1 MANHAKYLD
10 EAFTQAKKSFDEG
23 GLPIGAV
30 LIDSGGT
37 VLGRGHNQRVQKA
50 SPILHGEM
58 DCLQNAGRMPS
69 YRGTVLY
76 TSLSPCMMCAGT
88 IVQFGIPHVVIA
100 DIENFEGNIPF
111 LRAQGVRVDV
121 IPHAPCMDLMA
132 RFIAEKPALWHEDI
146 AED

>member
-1 MANHAKYLD
+1 MAAEQQPTAKTRHRSKGGKGRLANHAKYLD

-58 DCLQNAGRMPS
+58 GLA
-69 YRGTVLY
+69 
-76 TSLSPCMMCAGT
+76 
-88 IVQFGIPHVVIA
+88 F
-100 DIENFEGNIPF
+100 
-111 LRAQGVRVDV
+111 
-121 IPHAPCMDLMA
+121 
-132 RFIAEKPALWHEDI
+132 
-146 AED
+146 